1 MRDLNEANDI
11 IMKYLRLDTHPLAV
25 KFVSS
30 DGVFPDRARKIGD
43 LGIKIALCQAT
54 SIARRFGWIIAVSPA
69 DINCASGL
77 LGFGW
82 GELASGLNREEE
94 LANFMVTAG
103 YIKDSERAK
112 KTIEALPLLKDEY
125 ASRYSGLVISPLK
138 CNATESVDTVLMY
151 GNAAQLSR
159 MIQSYVYI
167 MGGTVKSESNVGLSC
182 VAEMIQPM
190 VEQTA
195 RYVIPGRGER
205 SLGMAGN
212 DEVVFAL
219 PGEQLDDFLT
229 GLRETHKAGSR
240 YPIIQYLFFEPV
252 YTPAIMEFRDKIQIR
267 GAGSKE

>member
-30 DGVFPDRARKIGD
+30 DGGFPDRARKIGD

-82 GELASGLNREEE
+82 GEITPGLDREEE
-94 LANFMVTAG
+94 LATFMVSAG
-103 YIKDSERAK
+103 YIKDTERAK
-112 KTIEALPLLKDEY
+112 KTIEALPRLKDEY
-125 ASRYSGLVISPLK
+125 APQYSGLVISPLK
-138 CNATESVDTVLMY
+138 SNAVESVDTVLMY

-190 VEQTA
+190 VEKTA

-229 GLRETHKAGSR
+229 GLRETHEAGSK

-252 YTPAIMEFRDKIQIR
+252 YTPAVLEFQEQD
-267 GAGSKE
+267 SY

>member
-11 IMKYLRLDTHPLAV
+11 IMEFLRLDTHPLAV
-25 KFVSS
+25 KFIKS
-30 DGVFPDRARKIGD
+30 DEGVPDKARNIRD

-54 SIARRFGWIIAVSPA
+54 SIARRFGWIIAVSPN

-82 GELASGLNREEE
+82 GELTPGLNREEE
-94 LANFMVTAG
+94 LVNFLVSAG
-103 YIKDSERAK
+103 YVKDAERAK
-112 KTIEALPLLKDEY
+112 KSIEALPPLKNEY
-125 ASRYSGLVISPLK
+125 TSQYSGLVISPLK
-138 CNATESVDTVLMY
+138 SNAYESVDVILMY

-190 VEQTA
+190 VDKTA

-212 DEVVFAL
+212 DEVAFAL

-229 GLRETHKAGSR
+229 GLQETHKAGSR

-252 YTPAIMEFRDKIQIR
+252 YTPAILEFRNKIHTREVGQQ
-267 GAGSKE
+267 E